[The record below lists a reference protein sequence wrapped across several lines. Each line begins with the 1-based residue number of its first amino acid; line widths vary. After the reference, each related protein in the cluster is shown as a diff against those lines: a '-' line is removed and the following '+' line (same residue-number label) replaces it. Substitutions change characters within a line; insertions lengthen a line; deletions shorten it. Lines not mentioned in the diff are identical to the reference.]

1 MPQLWIQDALSLC
14 DVGILTYTFDGLNNI
29 YCSPNKLFEYTQAGL
44 PVVATAQPSLVNIVR
59 KYDIGAIVGETNY
72 SAEPSEFADAVIE
85 VLNNYQSYKANLEVF
100 RENSVQA
107 EQQLL
112 LDSVSN
118 IMLDNIYSNGQSV
131 SSYSNVF

>member
-1 MPQLWIQDALSLC
+1 M
-14 DVGILTYTFDGLNNI
+14 
-29 YCSPNKLFEYTQAGL
+29 
-44 PVVATAQPSLVNIVR
+44 NIVR

-100 RENSVQA
+100 LRENSVQA

-118 IMLDNIYSNGQSV
+118 IMLDNIYS
-131 SSYSNVF
+131 